1 MKLDKN
7 FIEKTILKYTNIYIT
22 GHVDADLDAIASSVG
37 MAHLLKEMGKDS
49 SIIVDDKSLEYGT
62 NQVAQEFREEF
73 NVIDSKDINS
83 DDAVLI
89 IMDTNKRELV
99 SKRALSKLKNII
111 IIDHHNT
118 GEDTLVTENLYV
130 DRKSSSACEIVVN
143 LFMDAKIKMKPS
155 VATALLSGIILDT
168 NRFMIKTDINTMK
181 AVYYL
186 FENGADSN
194 KANSR
199 FIETLNNYK
208 LQQKVILNAKL
219 RDGIAISKG
228 LNKVIYRREDLAKIA
243 DTLLRFQKVDASIV
257 VANLKESRV
266 GISIRSQKEEI
277 DASIIASHFGG
288 GGTKTEAAAK
298 IKNMKLSTVYKEII
312 NFLENKEEEWK

>member
-7 FIEKTILKYTNIYIT
+7 FIEKTILKYKNIYIT

-37 MAHLLKEMGKDS
+37 LAHLLKELGKPS
-49 SIIVDDKSLEYGT
+49 FIIVDDKSLEYGT
-62 NQVAQEFREEF
+62 DQVAQEFREEF
-73 NVIDSKDINS
+73 NIIDSKDINS
-83 DDAVLI
+83 EDAVLI
-89 IMDTNKRELV
+89 IMDTNKKELV
-99 SKRALSKLKNII
+99 SKRALSKIKNII

-118 GEDTLVTENLYV
+118 GEDTLDTENLYV
-130 DRKSSSACEIVVN
+130 DIKSSSACEIVVN
-143 LFMDAKIKMKPS
+143 LFIDAKIKMKPS

-168 NRFMIKTDINTMK
+168 NRFMIKTDVDTMK
-181 AVYYL
+181 AVYFL
-186 FENGADSN
+186 FENGADAD

-199 FIETLNNYK
+199 FVETLNNYK

-257 VANLKESRV
+257 VANLKENRV

-277 DASIIASHFGG
+277 DASVIASHFGG

-298 IKNMKLSTVYKEII
+298 IKNMKLSTVYKELI
-312 NFLENKEEEWK
+312 NFLENKEDE